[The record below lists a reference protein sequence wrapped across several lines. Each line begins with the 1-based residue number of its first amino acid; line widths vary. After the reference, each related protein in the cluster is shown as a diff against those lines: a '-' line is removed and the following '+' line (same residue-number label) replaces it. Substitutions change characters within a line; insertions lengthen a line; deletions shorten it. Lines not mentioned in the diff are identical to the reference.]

1 MDHITGWNDKKNL
14 QNIIDAG
21 RDFDKWLIGIED
33 LIIILTKQ
41 NKELPERTKDYIF
54 TNNKNNEP
62 HQEN

>member
-33 LIIILTKQ
+33 LIIIL
-41 NKELPERTKDYIF
+41 PSDD
-54 TNNKNNEP
+54 TNTHEP

>member
-33 LIIILTKQ
+33 LIIILTK
-41 NKELPERTKDYIF
+41 
-54 TNNKNNEP
+54 
-62 HQEN
+62 